1 LAEALLFYQNVHI
14 VLEYPSLGGLIS
26 QIGMPTLLSLL
37 SRPNVSAVYCEEI
50 LGTHTEDVGAMKS
63 YSFVGATLTGSQD
76 AGKLHSRQKR
86 LEHVLHRHGYE
97 KRQARRLVERFRQH
111 VPIRKLTDNHFVN
124 GGVVNAAWEDLFDP
138 NFIHESMRRVVSH
151 MIEPELPPAGFR
163 FSIHPN
169 APAFYIDTNLDFEAI
184 NAKRKSHDPTLNDV
198 TPGHLINNVLMAR
211 ADTVLA
217 AHYGGEFYTSDL
229 TSEIVRLRHRE
240 LLRRI
245 GLEQQELREL
255 TEIVIQDS
263 PTIREVINSGER
275 TFDEFLSLLDKSQ
288 RFREWV
294 QGVNPDEKLVQAY
307 LRDVTAEDWISKL
320 PSKTLRYF
328 VGAVVGLVAPVA
340 GLALSAADS
349 LFLEKMLGG
358 WRPSHFVQRQLKPF
372 VNKAEDEF

>member
-1 LAEALLFYQNVHI
+1 
-14 VLEYPSLGGLIS
+14 
-26 QIGMPTLLSLL
+26 
-37 SRPNVSAVYCEEI
+37 
-50 LGTHTEDVGAMKS
+50 
-63 YSFVGATLTGSQD
+63 
-76 AGKLHSRQKR
+76 
-86 LEHVLHRHGYE
+86 
-97 KRQARRLVERFRQH
+97 
-111 VPIRKLTDNHFVN
+111 
-124 GGVVNAAWEDLFDP
+124 
-138 NFIHESMRRVVSH
+138 MRRVVSH
-151 MIEPELPPAGFR
+151 MIEPELLSAEFR

-169 APAFYIDTNLDFEAI
+169 APSLSLDTNLDFEAI
-184 NAKRKSHDPTLNDV
+184 NAKRKSRAPTLNDV
-198 TPGHLINNVLMAR
+198 TPAHLINNVLMAR

-217 AHYGGEFYTSDL
+217 AHSGGEFYTSDL
-229 TSEIVRLRHRE
+229 TSEIVRLRYGE

-245 GLEQQELREL
+245 GLEQRELREL

-275 TFDEFLSLLDKSQ
+275 TFDEFLSLRDKSQ

-328 VGAVVGLVAPVA
+328 VGTVVGLVAPVV

-372 VNKAEDEF
+372 VNKAEEEL